1 MTNLVILLDA
11 LHIKV
16 LVTPIARDFCFLL
29 GVQPNQLASSRLY
42 EIVQGIQV
50 REPLIRYGKK
60 FGVELLQSTKML
72 AVQREFL
79 AMEIVLRLHA
89 LVDLGLEL
97 IDVLVLSVMYIQF
110 ILHAG

>member
-1 MTNLVILLDA
+1 MTNLVILLDD
-11 LHIKV
+11 LHIEV
-16 LVTPIARDFCFLL
+16 FVTPIARDFCFLL
-29 GVQPNQLASSRLY
+29 GIQPNQLASSRLY
-42 EIVQGIQV
+42 EIVQGVQI
-50 REPLIRYGKK
+50 RKSLIRYGKK
-60 FGVELLQSTKML
+60 LSVELLQSAKML

-89 LVDLGLEL
+89 LVNFGLEL